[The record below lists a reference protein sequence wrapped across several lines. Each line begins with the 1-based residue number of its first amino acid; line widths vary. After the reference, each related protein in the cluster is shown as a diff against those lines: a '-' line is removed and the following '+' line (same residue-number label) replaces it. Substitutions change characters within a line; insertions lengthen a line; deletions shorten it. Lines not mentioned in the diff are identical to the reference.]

1 MSDFENEYDFFE
13 EMLNKSADIFTA
25 TKDDGVSTS
34 GDDTGEG
41 DDELR

>member
-25 TKDDGVSTS
+25 TKDDVVSTS

-41 DDELR
+41 EDDLG

>member
-13 EMLNKSADIFTA
+13 EMLNKSAGILTA
-25 TKDDGVSTS
+25 TKDDVVSTS